1 MANKINYKLVN
12 VLFILLIIYLIY
24 MTSGLWLGI
33 ISKLWEIIFPFLIA
47 FVLAYALTPLVELLR
62 NKAGLPKGLAI
73 TLVILFFVLLFGFVI
88 VLITPHLIEQTGSI
102 FDGIITFFK
111 ELSLQYNV
119 DFNTVQNQL
128 SSMFTDTL
136 EKLGTY
142 ISNGAINIIGM
153 SLSIIS
159 NVFIVIA
166 AFIYFMMDMDKIKS
180 AVKEFLL
187 KRNKKMYN
195 YLSILNEE
203 LENYLSG
210 FVKICFISF
219 FQYTIMYAIIG
230 HPDALMLGTLAGVSN
245 LIPYFGG
252 IITNIVAAITAF
264 VISPELFIKTIIVF
278 VVFSAIDGNVIN
290 PLVYGKTNKVHP
302 LVVIMSVFA
311 GGILFGITGIIVSL
325 PVAIIIIATIKFF
338 KSDIDKIS
346 KSKLKKKGV

>member
-24 MTSGLWLGI
+24 MTSSLWLGI
-33 ISKLWEIIFPFLIA
+33 ISVIWKIIFPFLIA
-47 FVLAYALTPLVELLR
+47 FVLAYALSPLVNYLR
-62 NKAGLPKGLAI
+62 RKAGLPKGIAI
-73 TLVILFFVLLFGFVI
+73 TLVLLFFILLFGFVI
-88 VLITPHLIEQTGSI
+88 VLVTPHLIEQTGNI
-102 FDGIITFFK
+102 FNGIITFFK
-111 ELSLQYNV
+111 ELSLDYNV
-119 DFNTVQNQL
+119 DFNTIQKQL
-128 SSMFTDTL
+128 SGVFNDTL

-142 ISNGAINIIGM
+142 VSDGAFNIIGM

-159 NVFIVIA
+159 NVFIVIT
-166 AFIYFMMDMDKIKS
+166 AFIYFMIDMDKIKQT
-180 AVKEFLL
+180 VKEYVS
-187 KRNKKMYN
+187 KKSKKIYT
-195 YLSILNEE
+195 YLSILNVE

-290 PLVYGKTNKVHP
+290 PLVYGKTNKIHP
-302 LVVIMSVFA
+302 LVVIISVFA

-325 PVAIIIIATIKFF
+325 PVAIILIATYKYF
-338 KSDIDKIS
+338 KSDISEFS
-346 KSKLKKKGV
+346 KSKLKKKG